1 MTTDPFAT
9 GRNYFSRFSA
19 DEHEDE
25 DTADNRAEILDEMV
39 ELKRL
44 AQDYLCPERPVDI
57 DPSFC
62 GRNYF
67 SRISAEEY
75 DDMVTSLEREQILQD
90 MKDLKKLAVDYLHP
104 ELPVK
109 TSDPC
114 ATGRNYFARPSAAL
128 YEEEEEAL
136 ERERI
141 LADASAL
148 KKLAVDYLHPEVPV
162 MTTDPFATGRNY
174 FSRASA
180 ISGEEASE
188 WERVLDDMTALKKH
202 AVDYLHPEL
211 PVTTEDATAMGRNY
225 FDRASAP
232 GHMEQVRSEGYVL
245 SSAVP
250 NDSHQYYHYHVDNQM
265 HHDHHEQSDHFEM
278 DEDMA
283 TEFQEFRH
291 SLQMLASSP
300 ITCSKVLTEEEEGK
314 LSRSPS
320 SVMLDIFGEEP
331 VM

>member
-1 MTTDPFAT
+1 MA
-9 GRNYFSRFSA
+9 
-19 DEHEDE
+19 
-25 DTADNRAEILDEMV
+25 

-57 DPSFC
+57 DPSLC

-75 DDMVTSLEREQILQD
+75 DDVVTSLERQQILQD
-90 MKDLKKLAVDYLHP
+90 MKEMKKLAVDYLHP

-109 TSDPC
+109 TSDQC
-114 ATGRNYFARPSAAL
+114 ATGRSYFSRPSAAP
-128 YEEEEEAL
+128 YDDDDEAQ

-141 LADASAL
+141 LADAAAL
-148 KKLAVDYLHPEVPV
+148 KKFAVDYLHPEVPV
-162 MTTDPFATGRNY
+162 RTTDPFATGRNY
-174 FSRASA
+174 FSRTSA
-180 ISGEEASE
+180 FSGEEASE
-188 WERVLDDMTALKKH
+188 RDRVLDDMAALKKH

-211 PVTTEDATAMGRNY
+211 PVKTEDANAMGRNY

-232 GHMEQVRSEGYVL
+232 GHVELVRSEGYVL
-245 SSAVP
+245 SSAAS
-250 NDSHQYYHYHVDNQM
+250 DDRHQYYHYHVDNHM

-283 TEFQEFRH
+283 NDFQEFRQ

-300 ITCSKVLTEEEEGK
+300 IGSSKVLTEEEEGR

-320 SVMLDIFGEEP
+320 SVMLDLFGEEP
-331 VM
+331 AM